1 MEHFQEILNRP
12 HQRNHRIWLKD
23 LRWLSERGK
32 SPWQKS
38 RRPWKPWRKERQL
51 GATTSNQRLGRK
63 EAWSWPRSSNS
74 SWARC
79 GMWKTSLKTGSWVSW
94 LSFPRRGDLSLCKN
108 YRGIMLLT
116 IASKV
121 LCRITLQRTKDAL
134 DDRLQDEQ
142 AGFYKGAILLRPN
155 IVDQT
160 LAWNTGLCMV
170 FVDFEK
176 AFYFVY
182 RDTLWK
188 VSGVPEKIVK
198 IIQVFYKRLKAR
210 APCTRETRQSLWHKD
225 EGLSGV
231 PTKPPS
237 LRCGAGLVSRQV
249 FADNK
254 TGKLQKLEDLSYA
267 DDLVLLSQKITHT
280 GQKLKAGFH

>member
-1 MEHFQEILNRP
+1 MTSSTYGTLSGNPEQAAPEKP
-12 HQRNHRIWLKD
+12 PD
-23 LRWLSERGK
+23 LTEGPPLAIRTGQIAMAEVK
-32 SPWQKS
+32 K
-38 RRPWKPWRKERQL
+38 
-51 GATTSNQRLGRK
+51 A
-63 EAWSWPRSSNS
+63 
-74 SWARC
+74 
-79 GMWKTSLKTGSWVSW
+79 LKTLKKGKAAGCDNIQPAAWKEGGLVLAKVLQFLVSKMW
-94 LSFPRRGDLSLCKN
+94 NVEDIPQDWKLGLLVKLPKKGDLSLCKN

-182 RDTLWK
+182 RDTL
-188 VSGVPEKIVK
+188 
-198 IIQVFYKRLKAR
+198 
-210 APCTRETRQSLWHKD
+210 
-225 EGLSGV
+225 
-231 PTKPPS
+231 
-237 LRCGAGLVSRQV
+237 
-249 FADNK
+249 
-254 TGKLQKLEDLSYA
+254 
-267 DDLVLLSQKITHT
+267 
-280 GQKLKAGFH
+280 